1 LRYPVSRQVVSGDPC
16 GSHTWLHRRVPLTS
30 AFANCLTTAAPQFVS
45 RNASIPTA
53 APVTHRNDLGL
64 RGSRAED
71 DIGRE
76 KMQSNVGRHIRRSHR
91 WPPLCTAQRAG
102 SGIGANLAR
111 MEIKL
116 IFNELADQI
125 PDIAKLAEPQRL
137 RSAGSTASRSPAGLL
152 PRLTYPLFRRA
163 HPRLVRFGA
172 RQRRRGHRAD
182 TRRRRHGHRRPRRAL
197 LHRRRRPR
205 ARRDPPNRLSVLP
218 QHRRAAR
225 CGRRS
230 RCKRLSRPVGRF
242 GHIDL
247 TTVEL
252 DQLTE
257 VIARNHGVSGPS
269 TTGHT
274 SSVASRMLGP
284 TPADRKLFLC
294 RGGICRPSDYRTI
307 SWP

>member
-1 LRYPVSRQVVSGDPC
+1 MSCLAIPGISPGRKWRP

-53 APVTHRNDLGL
+53 APLTHRNDLGL

-137 RSAGSTASRSPAGLL
+137 RSAGSTASRTCGSPTAADVPTIPACAPTAGPVRRPSATTRPSRGYSTPQARPSTSAARTSPSPTSPA
-152 PRLTYPLFRRA
+152 
-163 HPRLVRFGA
+163 
-172 RQRRRGHRAD
+172 
-182 TRRRRHGHRRPRRAL
+182 
-197 LHRRRRPR
+197 
-205 ARRDPPNRLSVLP
+205 
-218 QHRRAAR
+218 
-225 CGRRS
+225 RS
-230 RCKRLSRPVGRF
+230 
-242 GHIDL
+242 
-247 TTVEL
+247 
-252 DQLTE
+252 
-257 VIARNHGVSGPS
+257 A
-269 TTGHT
+269 
-274 SSVASRMLGP
+274 
-284 TPADRKLFLC
+284 
-294 RGGICRPSDYRTI
+294 
-307 SWP
+307 

>member
-1 LRYPVSRQVVSGDPC
+1 
-16 GSHTWLHRRVPLTS
+16 
-30 AFANCLTTAAPQFVS
+30 
-45 RNASIPTA
+45 
-53 APVTHRNDLGL
+53 
-64 RGSRAED
+64 
-71 DIGRE
+71 
-76 KMQSNVGRHIRRSHR
+76 MQSNVRRHIRRSHR

-116 IFNELADQI
+116 NSTSSPIRFRISRNWPSRNGFGRLDQRR
-125 PDIAKLAEPQRL
+125 Q
-137 RSAGSTASRSPAGLL
+137 GPAGLL

-257 VIARNHGVSGPS
+257 VIARDHRVSGPS

>member
-1 LRYPVSRQVVSGDPC
+1 VATRV
-16 GSHTWLHRRVPLTS
+16 GSHDSLHRRVPLTS

-53 APVTHRNDLGL
+53 APLTHRNDLGL

-116 IFNELADQI
+116 IFNALADQI

-137 RSAGSTASRSPAGLL
+137 RSAGSTASRTCGSPTAADVPTIPACAPTAG
-152 PRLTYPLFRRA
+152 PVRRPSA
-163 HPRLVRFGA
+163 TTRPSRGYSTPQA
-172 RQRRRGHRAD
+172 RPSTSAARTSRAD
-182 TRRRRHGHRRPRRAL
+182 VARAL
-197 LHRRRRPR
+197 GVTRQTGYRYF
-205 ARRDPPNRLSVLP
+205 P

-257 VIARNHGVSGPS
+257 GIARNHHVSGPS